1 MLGLCPC
8 WPCWG
13 HGVSVLRVLEPWRV
27 QIGRVGAVLEPGRVR
42 VGRVVLATVFG
53 SSCRVSQFG
62 VRVNPQGVVSCCIF
76 RVLVSVSCWGRP

>member
-1 MLGLCPC
+1 M
-8 WPCWG
+8 
-13 HGVSVLRVLEPWRV
+13 SVLPVLGPRCVRVACVGATVRV
-27 QIGRVGAVLEPGRVR
+27 QIGRVGAVLQPCRVR

-76 RVLVSVSCWGRP
+76 RVLVPVSCWGRP